1 MNQGLRRFGRAVVRT
16 AWLFG
21 IALFLAVFAC
31 NLWVIWAGRPYL
43 CPDLD
48 LLAPH
53 RVGLVLGTAPSLGSG
68 RPNPF
73 FEGRMDT
80 AARLFHAGK
89 VRHWVLS
96 GDNGRKSY
104 DEPAAMHAALRARNV
119 PASALTVDAAGFRTL
134 DSMARARH
142 VFGLRRVLIVT
153 DDFHQARALFLA
165 RSFGLEPT
173 GFASDRVP
181 LWHSKKTRLREWGSR
196 VKAVLDLHMLKT
208 SPRFLGHRIQIPG
221 GEEPVRTGK

>member
-1 MNQGLRRFGRAVVRT
+1 MRLPRFGRAVLRT
-16 AWLFG
+16 VLFSG
-21 IALFLAVFAC
+21 LALFLAGLAC
-31 NLWVIWAGRPYL
+31 NAWVILAGRPRL
-43 CPDLD
+43 CPSLES
-48 LLAPH
+48 LAPH
-53 RVGLVLGTAPSLGSG
+53 PVGVVLGTAPILGSG

-73 FEGRMDT
+73 FEGRMDA

-104 DEPAAMHAALRARNV
+104 DEPAAMRAALLVRKV

-142 VFGLRRVLIVT
+142 VFGLRRVVIVT

-165 RSFGLEPT
+165 QGSGLDATGYASEP
-173 GFASDRVP
+173 VP
-181 LWHSKKTRLREWGSR
+181 FWISKKTRCREWGSR
-196 VKAVLDLHMLKT
+196 VKAVLDLHVLKT
-208 SPRFLGHRIQIPG
+208 SPRFLGPRIQIPG
-221 GEEPVRTGK
+221 GEAPVRTGK